1 MKIIIQC
8 AGEKTHN
15 AGCLQTHDKKKI
27 LFVAQPNI
35 AENTNGYIYKTPN
48 DLTENKTTWIQELC
62 EYNQN
67 NNNYLNLLPAY
78 KLYDNEIY
86 RKLVTKYGIENVY
99 ILSAGWGLINAN
111 FLTPNYNITFSKAK
125 NVNKEFKRNKKDS
138 YNDLCQI
145 PLNLTEDLIFLGGID
160 YQPLF
165 DKLTT
170 GYQGKRIVF
179 YNSINLPKIKKC
191 KFIKFETT
199 QRTNWQYTC
208 AKQLIN
214 GTINA
219 RNKLSA

>member
-15 AGCLQTHDKKKI
+15 AGCLQTPDQKKI

-35 AENTNGYIYKTPN
+35 AKNTNGYIYKTPN
-48 DLTENKTTWIQELC
+48 DLTENNTTWVQELC
-62 EYNQN
+62 KYNQN

-78 KLYDNEIY
+78 RLYDNEIY
-86 RKLVTKYGIENVY
+86 GNLVTKYGIENVY

-125 NVNKEFKRNKKDS
+125 NVNKEFRRNKKDF
-138 YNDLCQI
+138 YTDLCQI
-145 PLNLTEDLIFLGGID
+145 PLNLTEDLIFFGGID

-170 GYQGKRIVF
+170 GYKGKRIVF
-179 YNSINLPKIKKC
+179 YNSINLPKINNC

-214 GTINA
+214 GTI
-219 RNKLSA
+219 SP